1 MALTQNSGPLDNGQ
15 PATTPVGKV
24 ATGSDNQDAPSQIA
38 FDNVTQEDFGAL
50 LAKINERFPTSAA
63 VGVPREELIQVGL
76 QIASDDLIL
85 ERLGSLSKDELE
97 VLKREALATDVD
109 GTSWSADLSVPS

>member
-1 MALTQNSGPLDNGQ
+1 MVLTQNSGPLDNGQ
-15 PATTPVGKV
+15 TATTSAGKV
-24 ATGSDNQDAPSQIA
+24 ATGSDNQDAPSQIS

-50 LAKINERFPTSAA
+50 LVKIDELFPPSAA
-63 VGVPREELIQVGL
+63 VGVPQEELIQIGL

-85 ERLGSLSKDELE
+85 ERLGSFSKDKLE

-109 GTSWSADLSVPS
+109 GTSWSANLSVPS